1 MDGIELLNLFLRSFF
16 LTLALEYPVLLLFR
30 VRNRHDLLLALPV
43 NLLTNPAAVAL
54 HLLLRPFFPSLPLQA
69 LIETGVVL
77 AEWKAWQVCGTAV
90 RRPLLL
96 SLCSNGFSWS
106 AGMLL
111 QHLLR
116 F

>member
-1 MDGIELLNLFLRSFF
+1 MRK
-16 LTLALEYPVLLLFR
+16 
-30 VRNRHDLLLALPV
+30 
-43 NLLTNPAAVAL
+43 
-54 HLLLRPFFPSLPLQA
+54 LPLQV